1 MDQMLSRLVAAS
13 ALVLK
18 HGPRTVLLA
27 RGAKRRGALQKK
39 GELRP
44 FISFLRGQELR
55 TVVEIGTYRGGTL
68 WLWCQLAKAN
78 AKIVSIDLPGG
89 AFGGGYDK
97 AEAEGLRK
105 FARPGQELRLLAADS
120 HDPRTLQQVKE
131 ILGSAPIDMLFID
144 GDHTYEGVRRDYEMY
159 APLVRRGGVV
169 AFHDVLPHTDAAD
182 CEVDVY
188 WNELKGHVP
197 RHFEFTEA
205 AASAGQPQWGG
216 IGAIL
221 VT

>member
-1 MDQMLSRLVAAS
+1 MDPAVGRPRSDRRCADESHVLSTMDQMPSRLVAAS

-18 HGPRTVLLA
+18 HGPSTVLLA

-89 AFGGGYDK
+89 AFGGGYDD
-97 AEAEGLRK
+97 AEAERFRT
-105 FARPGQELRLLAADS
+105 FARPGQEMCLIAGDS
-120 HDPRTLQQVKE
+120 HDPGTLQQVKGL
-131 ILGSAPIDMLFID
+131 LGSAPIDML
-144 GDHTYEGVRRDYEMY
+144 
-159 APLVRRGGVV
+159 
-169 AFHDVLPHTDAAD
+169 
-182 CEVDVY
+182 
-188 WNELKGHVP
+188 
-197 RHFEFTEA
+197 
-205 AASAGQPQWGG
+205 
-216 IGAIL
+216 
-221 VT
+221 